1 MISLSSR
8 ARSAAFRV
16 WPFSPGWYGRRF
28 ANRFSK
34 PLSCTFDLET
44 WISYSAE
51 LIKSTIG
58 WSFIA
63 QQKVASMELGN
74 VKTSQRQKNT
84 PPITTFAW
92 GGEGRPHRF
101 LHCQLDCQRPRERK
115 LAM

>member
-74 VKTSQRQKNT
+74 VKTSQRQKT
-84 PPITTFAW
+84 P
-92 GGEGRPHRF
+92 
-101 LHCQLDCQRPRERK
+101 LQLRLSLGAAR
-115 LAM
+115 AGHTVFYIAN